1 MELTDHVNV
10 AFFDLLLSFLCFLGA
25 DGVEPVIKHIGVG
38 ENLRQ
43 KEVQ

>member
-10 AFFDLLLSFLCFLGA
+10 AFFDLLLGFLCFLSA
-25 DGVEPVIKHIGVG
+25 DGVEPVVKHVRVG